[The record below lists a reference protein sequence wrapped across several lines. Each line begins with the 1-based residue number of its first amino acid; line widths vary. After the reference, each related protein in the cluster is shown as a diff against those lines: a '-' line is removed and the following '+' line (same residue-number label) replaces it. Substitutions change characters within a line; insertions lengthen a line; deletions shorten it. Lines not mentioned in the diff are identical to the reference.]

1 MDNSTIVIIPAR
13 LNSTRLPNKVLLDIC
28 GKSMIQRVYE
38 SSKKSKNIDDVYIAT
53 DSKEVEIHCLRFTKN
68 VIMTSDSCK
77 SGTDRLAEASI
88 DLKCSNIINVQ
99 GDEPLISPDL
109 IDELALSIGSSK
121 VDMVSAMHKIDNIDD
136 LNNSNVVKVVVDKY
150 DDAIYFSR
158 HPIPYIRDEK
168 SDINCSKILD
178 EVDFYKHIGIYGYK
192 KKFLSLYTKLKQ
204 TPLEEQ
210 EKLEQLRAIENGYK
224 IKMIT
229 TNYNSLGVDT
239 IDDLKQVSTII
250 EQNNLQ

>member
-168 SDINCSKILD
+168 SDIGCSKILD